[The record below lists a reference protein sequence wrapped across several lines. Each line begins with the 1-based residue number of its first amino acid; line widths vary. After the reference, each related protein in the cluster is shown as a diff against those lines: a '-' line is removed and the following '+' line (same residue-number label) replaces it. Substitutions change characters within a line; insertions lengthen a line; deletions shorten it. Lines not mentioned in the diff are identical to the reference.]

1 MKKSQVVNKL
11 LDCGVIAVIR
21 GSSVE
26 EAVKVSK
33 ACADGGIVGLEVTFT
48 VPGAKE
54 VIEALAKDK
63 DAKYIVGAGT
73 VLDEATARIAILAGA
88 QFVVSPNFDKGVCEL
103 CNLYQVPYMA
113 GVFTINEVVSALK
126 AGVEVCKIFPGS
138 LAGPDYIKA
147 IHGPLPQAQ
156 CMPTGGVDLNNVED
170 WIKKGAVAV
179 GTGSNLTAPAKT
191 GDYAK
196 ITELAK
202 QYVAKV
208 AEARK

>member
-1 MKKSQVVNKL
+1 MKKSEVIQKL

-26 EAVKVSK
+26 EAIKVSK
-33 ACADGGIVGLEVTFT
+33 ACAAGGIVGLEVTFT
-48 VPGAKE
+48 VPGASE
-54 VIEALAKDK
+54 VIKALA
-63 DAKYIVGAGT
+63 DAKDPSYIVGAGT
-73 VLDEATARIAILAGA
+73 VLDPATARSAILLGA
-88 QFVVSPNFDKGVCEL
+88 QFIVAPNFDKEVCEL

-113 GVFTINEVVSALK
+113 GVFTINEIVEALK

-147 IHGPLPQAQ
+147 IHGPLPQAT
-156 CMPTGGVDLNNVED
+156 CMPTGGVDLNNVEE

-179 GTGSNLTAPAKT
+179 GTGSNLTAPASK
-191 GDYAK
+191 GDYAAV
-196 ITELAK
+196 TELAK

>member
-1 MKKSQVVNKL
+1 MKKNEIVNKL

-26 EAVKVSK
+26 EAVKLSK

-54 VIEALAKDK
+54 VIEALVKEKGAS
-63 DAKYIVGAGT
+63 YIVGAGT
-73 VLDEATARIAILAGA
+73 VLDAATARIAILAGA
-88 QFVVSPNFDKGVCEL
+88 QFVVSPNFDKDVCEL

-113 GVFTINEVVSALK
+113 GVFTINEIVAALK

-147 IHGPLPQAQ
+147 IHGPLPQAN
-156 CMPTGGVDLNNVED
+156 CMPTGGVDLNNVQE

-196 ITELAK
+196 VTELAK
-202 QYVAKV
+202 QYVALV

>member
-1 MKKSQVVNKL
+1 MKKSQVVQEL
-11 LDCGVIAVIR
+11 LNCGVIAVIR
-21 GSSVE
+21 GSSLE
-26 EAVKVSK
+26 EAIKLSE
-33 ACADGGIVGLEVTFT
+33 ACAAGGIVGLEVTFT

-54 VIEALAKDK
+54 VIEALAKNK

-73 VLDEATARIAILAGA
+73 VLDAATARIAILAGA
-88 QFVVSPNFDKGVCEL
+88 KFIVGPNFDKEVCEL

-113 GVFTINEVVSALK
+113 GVFTINEIIEAMK
-126 AGVEVCKIFPGS
+126 AGVEICKIFPGS

-156 CMPTGGVDLNNVED
+156 CMPTGGVDLENAAE

-179 GTGSNLTAPAKT
+179 GTGSSLTAPAKT

-196 ITELAK
+196 VTELAK

>member
-1 MKKSQVVNKL
+1 MNKNETVSKL

-21 GSSVE
+21 GNSLE
-26 EAVKVSK
+26 EAVKLSK
-33 ACADGGIVGLEVTFT
+33 ACAEGGIVGLEVTFT

-54 VIEALAKDK
+54 VIEALAKEK
-63 DAKYIVGAGT
+63 DASYIVGAGT

-88 QFVVSPNFDKGVCEL
+88 KFIVGPNFDKGVCEL

-113 GVFTINEVVSALK
+113 GVFTINEIVAALK

-147 IHGPLPQAQ
+147 IHGPLPQAR
-156 CMPTGGVDLNNVED
+156 CMPTGGVDLENAQE
-170 WIKKGAVAV
+170 WIKKGAVAI
-179 GTGSNLTAPAKT
+179 GTGSNLTAPAKN

-196 ITELAK
+196 VTELAK
-202 QYVAKV
+202 QYVALV
-208 AEARK
+208 AQARK

>member
-1 MKKSQVVNKL
+1 MKKNEIVNKL

-26 EAVKVSK
+26 EAVKLSK

-54 VIEALAKDK
+54 VIEALVKEK
-63 DAKYIVGAGT
+63 GVSYIVGAGT
-73 VLDEATARIAILAGA
+73 VLDAATARIAILAGA
-88 QFVVSPNFDKGVCEL
+88 QFVVSPNFDKDVCEL

-113 GVFTINEVVSALK
+113 GVFTINEIVAALK

-147 IHGPLPQAQ
+147 IHGPLPQAN
-156 CMPTGGVDLNNVED
+156 CMPTGGVDLNNVQE

-196 ITELAK
+196 VTELAK
-202 QYVAKV
+202 QYVALV

>member
-1 MKKSQVVNKL
+1 MKKNEIVNKL

-26 EAVKVSK
+26 EAVKLSK

-54 VIEALAKDK
+54 VIEALVKEKGAS
-63 DAKYIVGAGT
+63 YIVGAGT
-73 VLDEATARIAILAGA
+73 VLDAATARIAILAGA
-88 QFVVSPNFDKGVCEL
+88 QFVVSPNFDKDVCEL

-113 GVFTINEVVSALK
+113 GVFTINEIVAALK

-147 IHGPLPQAQ
+147 IHGPLPQAN
-156 CMPTGGVDLNNVED
+156 CMPTGGVDLNNVQE
-170 WIKKGAVAV
+170 WIEKGAVAV

-196 ITELAK
+196 VTELAK
-202 QYVAKV
+202 QYVALV

>member
-1 MKKSQVVNKL
+1 MNKNEVVSKL

-21 GSSVE
+21 GNSLE
-26 EAVKVSK
+26 EAVKVSV
-33 ACADGGIVGLEVTFT
+33 ACAAGGIVGLEVTFT

-54 VIEALAKDK
+54 VIEELRKDK
-63 DAKYIVGAGT
+63 NASYIVGAGT
-73 VLDEATARIAILAGA
+73 VLDPATARIAILAGA
-88 QFVVSPNFDKGVCEL
+88 EFIVAPNFDKEVCEL
-103 CNLYQVPYMA
+103 CNLYKVPYMA
-113 GVFTINEVVSALK
+113 GVFTINEIIEALK

-147 IHGPLPQAQ
+147 IHGPLPQAT
-156 CMPTGGVDLNNVED
+156 CMPTGGVDLNNVEE

-208 AEARK
+208 KEARK

>member
-1 MKKSQVVNKL
+1 MKKNEIVNKL

-26 EAVKVSK
+26 EAVKLSK

-54 VIEALAKDK
+54 VIEALVKEKGAS
-63 DAKYIVGAGT
+63 YIVGAGT
-73 VLDEATARIAILAGA
+73 VLDTATARIAILAGA
-88 QFVVSPNFDKGVCEL
+88 QFVVSPSFDKDVCEL

-113 GVFTINEVVSALK
+113 GVFTINEIIAALK

-138 LAGPDYIKA
+138 LAGPDYIKE
-147 IHGPLPQAQ
+147 IHGPLPQAN
-156 CMPTGGVDLNNVED
+156 CMPTGGVDLHNVQE

-196 ITELAK
+196 VTELAK
-202 QYVAKV
+202 QYVALV

>member
-1 MKKSQVVNKL
+1 MKKAQVVQKL

-26 EAVKVSK
+26 EAVKLSQ
-33 ACADGGIVGLEVTFT
+33 ACAEGGIVGLEVTFT

-54 VIEALAKDK
+54 VIEALCQNKSAS
-63 DAKYIVGAGT
+63 YIVGAGT
-73 VLDEATARIAILAGA
+73 VLDAATARIAILAGA
-88 QFVVSPNFDKGVCEL
+88 QFIVSPNFDKEVCEL

-113 GVFTINEVVSALK
+113 GVFTINEIVAALK

-147 IHGPLPQAQ
+147 IHGPLPQAN
-156 CMPTGGVDLNNVED
+156 CMPTGGVDLNNVQE

-196 ITELAK
+196 VTELAK
-202 QYVAKV
+202 QYVALV

>member
-1 MKKSQVVNKL
+1 MNKNEVVSKL

-21 GSSVE
+21 GNSLE
-26 EAVKVSK
+26 EAVKVSE
-33 ACADGGIVGLEVTFT
+33 ACAAGGIVGLEVTFT

-54 VIEALAKDK
+54 VIEELRKNKNAS
-63 DAKYIVGAGT
+63 YIVGAGT
-73 VLDEATARIAILAGA
+73 VLDPATARIAILAGA
-88 QFVVSPNFDKGVCEL
+88 EFIVAPNFNKEVCEL
-103 CNLYQVPYMA
+103 CNLYKVPYMA
-113 GVFTINEVVSALK
+113 GVFTINEIVEALK

-147 IHGPLPQAQ
+147 IHGPLPQAT
-156 CMPTGGVDLNNVED
+156 CMPTGGVDLNNVEE

-208 AEARK
+208 KEARK

>member
-1 MKKSQVVNKL
+1 MKKNEIVNKL

-26 EAVKVSK
+26 EAVKLSK

-54 VIEALAKDK
+54 VIEALVKGKGAS
-63 DAKYIVGAGT
+63 YIVGAGT
-73 VLDEATARIAILAGA
+73 VLDAATARIAILAGA
-88 QFVVSPNFDKGVCEL
+88 QFVVSPNFDKDVCEL

-113 GVFTINEVVSALK
+113 GVFTINEIVAALK

-147 IHGPLPQAQ
+147 IHGPLPQAN
-156 CMPTGGVDLNNVED
+156 CMPTGGVDLNNVQE

-196 ITELAK
+196 VTELAK
-202 QYVAKV
+202 QYVALV

>member
-1 MKKSQVVNKL
+1 MNKNEVVSKL

-21 GSSVE
+21 GNSLE
-26 EAVKVSK
+26 EAVKVSE
-33 ACADGGIVGLEVTFT
+33 ACAAGGIVGLEVTFT

-54 VIEALAKDK
+54 VIEELRKDK
-63 DAKYIVGAGT
+63 NASYIVGAGT
-73 VLDEATARIAILAGA
+73 VLDPATARIAILAGA
-88 QFVVSPNFDKGVCEL
+88 EFIVAPNFDKEVCEL
-103 CNLYQVPYMA
+103 CNLYKVPYMA
-113 GVFTINEVVSALK
+113 GVFTINEIVEALK

-147 IHGPLPQAQ
+147 IHGPLPQAT
-156 CMPTGGVDLNNVED
+156 CMPTGGVDLNNVEE

-208 AEARK
+208 KEARK